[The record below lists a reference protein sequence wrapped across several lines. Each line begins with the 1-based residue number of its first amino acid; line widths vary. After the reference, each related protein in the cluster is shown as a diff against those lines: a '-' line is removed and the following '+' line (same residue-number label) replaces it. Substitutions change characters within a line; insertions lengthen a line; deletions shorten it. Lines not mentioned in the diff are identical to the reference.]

1 MRPEFGSFHVKHG
14 VTIWWRF
21 FLLRLVNDCTRVV
34 RWIRDAYVRMDL
46 LTVCVGRAILPA
58 LVGEEWLEYQQ

>member
-1 MRPEFGSFHVKHG
+1 MRPEFGSFHVNMASLFG
-14 VTIWWRF
+14 GA

-58 LVGEEWLEYQQ
+58 LVGE